1 MANQP
6 RIRCEWTD
14 ANGEVIAYLSSTS
27 FIFQTLLLE
36 TVAQYG
42 APTSVRFFAANEGY
56 VHSDDTAAA
65 AAAAAEIVECF

>member
-27 FIFQTLLLE
+27 VIFQTLLLE

-42 APTSVRFFAANEGY
+42 APTSVRFFAAHEGY
-56 VHSDDTAAA
+56 VHSDDAA
-65 AAAAAEIVECF
+65 AAAAAEIVDCF